1 MNRRVCKKMNFF
13 CDDGATD
20 KSHAFQLRGKYIMG
34 GMPRERRVGAIA
46 PGRLLFGGII
56 LFGVVA
62 FLGFQIWRL
71 ATPPHLS
78 LQSPIDGISTQKPE
92 IIVRGAAEPESVV
105 EINGQ
110 QVFTGPDGVFSQ
122 PVELQSGANQIFV
135 RATKKHGLF
144 TTITRTV
151 MLTTPTE
158 NAPPLSVAPFG
169 PSNGSS
175 SLN

>member
-34 GMPRERRVGAIA
+34 GMPHEKNVGRIA
-46 PGRLLFGGII
+46 RGRLVFGGII
-56 LFGVVA
+56 FFSIIA
-62 FLGFQIWRL
+62 FLGYQVWRL
-71 ATPPHLS
+71 ATPPRLV

-92 IIVRGAAEPESVV
+92 ILVRGAAEPETVV

-151 MLTTPTE
+151 MLNAPTDT
-158 NAPPLSVAPFG
+158 APPLSVAPFG
-169 PSNGSS
+169 PSNSS
-175 SLN
+175 GSLN